1 MEKKEKMKK
10 KFMDSLQPN
19 LRKDYELNEWVRQ
32 TEKSKPYVD
41 TVMGTMWGSD
51 VKESANGKVSKA

>member
-1 MEKKEKMKK
+1 MKK
-10 KFMDSLQPN
+10 KFMGSLQPN